1 MLTLSPLSTRAW
13 LPPTTRRCTKICWI
27 LRRRF
32 YPLNQRTSLSTS
44 SSPLP
49 LPLVSSSRHHHA
61 YGLQL
66 NSSSHLGHWH
76 HCGVANVPEV
86 SEFVLFTPIGQDIYA
101 CFPRRN
107 QISSTFMSKLDMCII
122 FSLSSITTKTT
133 KNTKK
138 LEDNFLRCPWWR
150 TGSVRIAALN
160 SLIKNCVRQC
170 TQILIQPVSYYK
182 ISKIKDEITHQQL
195 LFICCYDHISPMCD
209 MLCHYQDR

>member
-1 MLTLSPLSTRAW
+1 MFIWSPPLIWAC
-13 LPPTTRRCTKICWI
+13 LPPTRR
-27 LRRRF
+27 
-32 YPLNQRTSLSTS
+32 SLSTS

-61 YGLQL
+61 YRLQL
-66 NSSSHLGHWH
+66 NSSSLLGHWH

-86 SEFVLFTPIGQDIYA
+86 SEFVLFTPIGQDIHA
-101 CFPRRN
+101 CFPWRN
-107 QISSTFMSKLDMCII
+107 QISSPVMSKLDMCII

-170 TQILIQPVSYYK
+170 THILIQPVSY
-182 ISKIKDEITHQQL
+182 
-195 LFICCYDHISPMCD
+195 
-209 MLCHYQDR
+209 